1 MTSIKKN
8 HQYGTKIPRVFSQFP
23 TMVSKRKNDFLER
36 RRKGEGEMKVSP
48 EVLSLWPSPS
58 LGAHHPWERTPSR
71 RRRHPCGPCDPCY
84 PTAHGRARPAAT
96 CSNPLLIFV
105 LPARANSWWYVR
117 IQGLQ
122 YSPVFLLSEIAIGS
136 HLYSI
141 ILCSGVE

>member
-1 MTSIKKN
+1 MTSIKTN

-23 TMVSKRKNDFLER
+23 TVVSKRKKDFLKR

-58 LGAHHPWERTPSR
+58 LGAHHPWEWTPSR
-71 RRRHPCGPCDPCY
+71 HRQHPCDPCY

-105 LPARANSWWYVR
+105 LPARANWWWYVR
-117 IQGLQ
+117 IQRLH
-122 YSPVFLLSEIAIGS
+122 YSPVFLLSEIAIVS